1 MARQLPRRPA
11 PDPLA
16 LWQAVTAIASALEKV
31 YSGLERCFLEI
42 ADEIDGQR
50 PHGESWHA
58 DLIRQMRL
66 PITGVRPAL
75 LDAATAELL
84 DELRAFRH
92 RERNLYGEELRRDKV
107 TALLPKARRALRL
120 TAGALRAAFARAAGP
135 VRKPTRKRAPPRAGK
150 APRRGKLTGGR

>member
-1 MARQLPRRPA
+1 M
-11 PDPLA
+11 
-16 LWQAVTAIASALEKV
+16 TAIASALEKV
-31 YSGLERCFLEI
+31 YSGIERCFLEI

-66 PITGVRPAL
+66 PIKGVRPAL

-107 TALLPKARRALRL
+107 TALLPTARRALRL
-120 TAGALRAAFARAAGP
+120 AAAALRAALARAAGLVAAP
-135 VRKPTRKRAPPRAGK
+135 KRKRASASAGK
-150 APRRGKLTGGR
+150 VRRSGKPKGGR